1 MPSSSTAARMLV
13 TQEGAVTMLFT
24 AALREEALLGVKPI
38 GLSLP
43 RASEGHVTLHGP
55 HLPKNKK
62 ITRNKTDSPQLLSI
76 WIQVPKANYIPGPSS
91 YVN

>member
-1 MPSSSTAARMLV
+1 MPSSSTSAHILV

-38 GLSLP
+38 ALSLP

-55 HLPKNKK
+55 NLPKNKK
-62 ITRNKTDSPQLLSI
+62 IRGSKTESPQLLSI
-76 WIQVPKANYIPGPSS
+76 WIQVPEAHYIPGLSS
-91 YVN
+91 